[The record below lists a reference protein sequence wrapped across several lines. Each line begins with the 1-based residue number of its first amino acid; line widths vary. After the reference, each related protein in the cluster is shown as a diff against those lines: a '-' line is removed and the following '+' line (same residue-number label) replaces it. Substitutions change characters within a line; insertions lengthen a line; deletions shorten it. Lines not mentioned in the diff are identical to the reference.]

1 MRWVLLAILLL
12 GFGPCSPAAPPPPAM
27 AEPFKGE
34 AATFRI
40 MNDGD
45 RAIPKRIVSFG
56 QVFRRGQVTP
66 NSRLA
71 VKLGGAAARS
81 QMDAKAL
88 YPDGSVRHA
97 IITIQ
102 TPVMTPRGSL
112 DGVIA
117 TTGAG
122 PSPAGGA
129 PPRPAP
135 DVQLALTFH
144 TSPDRTETFNINLRS
159 LARAAAR
166 DERPWLD
173 GPLVRERRY
182 VSELMHGVQVV
193 FDVWTPAAGAPRVD
207 VIFHNDT
214 AQNPDISTQLY
225 DASLSIN
232 GAPAYRVQ
240 RVAHYPYATW
250 HKVICADRAPPPR
263 VVPDLGLLVAVGA
276 APRYVLFQ
284 PDRVSAKEAH
294 RLATSSDRPLGSA
307 GVMPYMPTTGGRPD
321 IGPLP
326 AWAVF
331 YLLDPSR
338 ENQETL
344 LANAD
349 AAGSIPWHVRD
360 MRTGGPID
368 IDQHPQVWL
377 DGRGAAAPGVLGRR
391 YEISDTRWQPDDAHQ
406 PSLTYL
412 PYLLTGSQYYRDEL
426 AMQAGF
432 DLLSMNPEYRGQAA
446 GILLGSQ
453 VRAVAWSLRT
463 LANAAYILPSD
474 SPLQR
479 YFEAKLNGNL
489 HEIVRRYVEGDELA
503 GAGDLRGYLPGAYA
517 QEGAAPPW
525 QNDYL
530 VIVLGWIDSMGYPQ
544 ARTIMAWMTNFVA
557 GRFTNDKRGYDPI
570 YGTPYF
576 LVVADPKSKRP
587 FTTWPDAF
595 AATFDPVRQ
604 PVTTLDNPDWGGGYA
619 ALARASLASIINAT
633 GSAQAREAYG
643 FVKTQTPRMDA
654 SYPREPAFA
663 IALATPVQD

>member
-1 MRWVLLAILLL
+1 MRWVLLAILLS
-12 GFGPCSPAAPPPPAM
+12 GFAPCSPAAPPAV
-27 AEPFKGE
+27 AEPFKDE
-34 AATFRI
+34 VATFRI
-40 MNDGD
+40 VNDADGAVT
-45 RAIPKRIVSFG
+45 RRIVSFG

-71 VKLGGAAARS
+71 VKLGGAVVRS

-97 IITIQ
+97 IITVQ
-102 TPVMTPRGSL
+102 APGMTRRGSL

-117 TTGAG
+117 ATVAG
-122 PSPAGGA
+122 QSPTAAA

-135 DVQLALTFH
+135 DIQLALTFH
-144 TSPDRTETFNINLRS
+144 TRPDRAETFNIDLRG
-159 LARAAAR
+159 LAQTAAGR
-166 DERPWLD
+166 DQQPWLD

-182 VSELMHGVQVV
+182 ASHGMHGVQVV
-193 FDVWTPAAGAPRVD
+193 FDVWTPAVGAPRVD
-207 VIFHNDT
+207 VSFHNDT
-214 AQNPDISTQLY
+214 AQNPDISTQVY
-225 DASLSIN
+225 DASLSID
-232 GAPAYRVQ
+232 GTLAYRVK
-240 RVAHYPYATW
+240 RVAHYSYATW
-250 HKVICADRAPPPR
+250 HKVICADKAPPPR
-263 VVPDLGLLVAVGA
+263 IMPDLGVLVAVGA
-276 APRYVLFQ
+276 VPHYALFQ
-284 PDRVSAKEAH
+284 PDRASAAEVH
-294 RLATSSDRPLGSA
+294 RLATRNDQPLGSA
-307 GVMPYMPTTGGRPD
+307 NITPYMPTGGGRPD

-360 MRTGGPID
+360 MRTGGPIN
-368 IDQHPQVWL
+368 IDQHPEVWL

-391 YEISDTRWQPDDAHQ
+391 YEIPDTRWQPDDAHQ

-432 DLLSMNPEYRGQAA
+432 DLLSMNPEYRGGAA
-446 GILLGSQ
+446 GVLLGSQ

-474 SPLQR
+474 SPLPR
-479 YFEAKLNGNL
+479 YFEAKLQNNL
-489 HEIVRRYVEGDELA
+489 HEIVRRYVKGDELA
-503 GAGDLRGYLPGAYA
+503 GAGDLRGYLPGAYV
-517 QEGAAPPW
+517 QEGATPPW
-525 QNDYL
+525 QSDYL

-576 LVVADPKSKRP
+576 LVVVDPKSKRP
-587 FTTWPDAF
+587 FTTWPEAF
-595 AATFDPVRQ
+595 KATFDPVRQ
-604 PVTTLDNPDWGGGYA
+604 PVTTLDYPDWGGGYA

-643 FVKTQTPRMDA
+643 FVKAQTPRMDA

-663 IALATPVQD
+663 IALATALKD